1 MEQSSQNW
9 LPLIQIAIPIF
20 LVDEK
25 NELLSSLIKK
35 ADEVTKLKGDLLTDL
50 TSLVDVLSSLP
61 KN

>member
-1 MEQSSQNW
+1 
-9 LPLIQIAIPIF
+9 LTQIAIPIF

-50 TSLVDVLSSLP
+50 TSLVDVLAAIP